1 MSESNKKKSNKIWL
15 FLLIYTVLAVC
26 VTFYLINRNSNNKS
40 LELGEKEEIENHEN
54 NIDFSNIQRI
64 KLTDKYYKNK
74 KEIKEKYKYLGD
86 IIGYD
91 EYENKPRYKVM
102 VTFPEISGLKNKQIQ
117 NKIKQ
122 SYKQISFITISS

>member
-74 KEIKEKYKYLGD
+74 
-86 IIGYD
+86 
-91 EYENKPRYKVM
+91 R
-102 VTFPEISGLKNKQIQ
+102 
-117 NKIKQ
+117 KI
-122 SYKQISFITISS
+122 